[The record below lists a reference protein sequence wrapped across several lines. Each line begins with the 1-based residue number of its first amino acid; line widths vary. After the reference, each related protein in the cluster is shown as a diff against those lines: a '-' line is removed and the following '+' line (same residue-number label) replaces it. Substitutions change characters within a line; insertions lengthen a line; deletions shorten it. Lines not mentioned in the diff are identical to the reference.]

1 MVPDLVYKFQM
12 IGYGEL
18 KLLKGNQMRD
28 DGATALAQ
36 AFKVSTSYIT
46 NI

>member
-28 DGATALAQ
+28 ILMDGRTAIGN
-36 AFKVSTSYIT
+36 T
-46 NI
+46 